1 MQKDKKMKMTLREIL
16 EDYSSPLRNKQ
27 TNINK
32 IYDQLMQK
40 DALGLFKGLE
50 KSFQAY
56 TPELDKRSFLDE
68 IRRIEFN
75 KDPLYVGDL
84 GMLPISYYFLN
95 VFSNYISRT
104 KIQIPSKILDSCY
117 RTITGEGIDTS
128 EEMGTTQLL
137 VILRTLDQFTDEEI
151 NEIVEQIKSNDSTG
165 LFQYLKEVLEA
176 NIPYLKPKNNR
187 KLLELLEDIET
198 FTPYFY
204 VPHSLGY
211 FISGVLFLKFFIS
224 KLCDQEIKINK
235 KHNPENSKKEKK
247 WK

>member
-27 TNINK
+27 TTINK

-104 KIQIPSKILDSCY
+104 KNTN
-117 RTITGEGIDTS
+117 TIKNFRF
-128 EEMGTTQLL
+128 LL
-137 VILRTLDQFTDEEI
+137 
-151 NEIVEQIKSNDSTG
+151 
-165 LFQYLKEVLEA
+165 
-176 NIPYLKPKNNR
+176 
-187 KLLELLEDIET
+187 
-198 FTPYFY
+198 
-204 VPHSLGY
+204 
-211 FISGVLFLKFFIS
+211 
-224 KLCDQEIKINK
+224 
-235 KHNPENSKKEKK
+235 
-247 WK
+247 